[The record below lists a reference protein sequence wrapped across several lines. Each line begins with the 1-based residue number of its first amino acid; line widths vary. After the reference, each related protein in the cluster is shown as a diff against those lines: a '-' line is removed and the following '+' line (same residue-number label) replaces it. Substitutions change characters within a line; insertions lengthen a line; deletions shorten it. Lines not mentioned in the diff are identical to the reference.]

1 MVNVVAQVEK
11 VTNGYVV
18 SVAGEK
24 FVATD
29 CIDLASVF
37 SDVFEAPEVRVDL
50 TAAGRAAL
58 EGLDLRTGEELLID
72 HLVKKSNEA
81 RAARDERPLCDSH
94 EYLSPESF
102 TCLRCGHDM
111 RRDEWP
117 SVPTPPAEPS
127 PPTPLPAP
135 EVAGEGSQ
143 DEVTR
148 APIADD
154 GYEFPPVKQLGA
166 NHFVVVCP
174 AHGDQR
180 MERRG
185 AAWVCPRKD
194 KNAECATRIPR
205 DAMSRAVLA
214 A

>member
-1 MVNVVAQVEK
+1 MNVLATVEK
-11 VTNGYVV
+11 VSNGFVV
-18 SVAGEK
+18 DVAGTR

-29 CIDLASVF
+29 CIDLAQVF
-37 SDVFEAPEVRVDL
+37 SDVFEVPEVRVDL
-50 TAAGRAAL
+50 TDAGRAAL
-58 EGLDLRTGEELLID
+58 AREACIPEFAAIGADLRTGEELLIE
-72 HLVKKSNEA
+72 HLLKKSTEVTQL
-81 RAARDERPLCDSH
+81 RDAGSAPGEKQ
-94 EYLSPESF
+94 PEPDNADGGWGNGS
-102 TCLRCGHDM
+102 
-111 RRDEWP
+111 
-117 SVPTPPAEPS
+117 PTPPPSSPEPEPHGDPS
-127 PPTPLPAP
+127 SGT
-135 EVAGEGSQ
+135 

-154 GYEFPPVKQLGA
+154 GFEFPPVKQLGA

-194 KNAECATRIPR
+194 KNAECTTRIPR
-205 DAMSRAVLA
+205 EAMQRALRA